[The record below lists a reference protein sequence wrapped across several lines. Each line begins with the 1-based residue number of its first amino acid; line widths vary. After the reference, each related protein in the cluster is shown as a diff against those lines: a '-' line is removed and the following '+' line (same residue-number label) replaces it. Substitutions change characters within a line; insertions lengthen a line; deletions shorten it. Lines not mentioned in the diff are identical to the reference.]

1 MILINIVGK
10 FYDIKGVMR
19 SRKSKKEKQY
29 NGVSKDKM
37 TNNDL
42 QNSTQKTKNLS
53 KNRSEII
60 CTRRVSSSCSTI
72 GTYHVT
78 LAKYQVISHER
89 GKEDHIGLMIDYI
102 PKLIHIGLEILV
114 FVG

>member
-1 MILINIVGK
+1 MIYKTL
-10 FYDIKGVMR
+10 
-19 SRKSKKEKQY
+19 
-29 NGVSKDKM
+29 
-37 TNNDL
+37 
-42 QNSTQKTKNLS
+42 QKTKNLS

-89 GKEDHIGLMIDYI
+89 GKEDHIGLMIEYN